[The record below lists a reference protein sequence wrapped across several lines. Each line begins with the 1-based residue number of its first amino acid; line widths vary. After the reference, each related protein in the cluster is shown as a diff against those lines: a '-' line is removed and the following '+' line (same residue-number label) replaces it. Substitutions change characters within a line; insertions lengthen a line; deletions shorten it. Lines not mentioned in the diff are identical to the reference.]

1 MKNTNEVTG
10 YKINMEWC
18 LYEKYNDKKNP
29 GFHGASVNTELT
41 CQKASARDNKI
52 HHIISTYMKICLT
65 TP

>member
-18 LYEKYNDKKNP
+18 LYEKYNDKKNT
-29 GFHGASVNTELT
+29 GASVNTELT
-41 CQKASARDNKI
+41 CQKASAQDNEI
-52 HHIISTYMKICLT
+52 HHIISTCMKICLT